1 MEKLRNIS
9 EEGILNVNKPPG
21 ITSFDVVRIIRNL
34 FSLRKVGH
42 SGTLDPMAEGV
53 LIILLGKCTKEA
65 SYFLSLPKEYVAEM
79 TLGISTDTLDRE
91 GKIIEIRE
99 VHYDEEKIKKT
110 VGSFCGKIKQ
120 TPPMYSALKYQGK
133 KLYEL
138 ARKGIKVSLSPREIE
153 IYNIEVL
160 SISEDKFPK
169 IKFKTSCSSGT
180 YIRKLAEDIG
190 EKLNC
195 PAHLS
200 ALTRTKVGD
209 FKIEDSITLRELE
222 LCKTMT
228 KNT

>member
-1 MEKLRNIS
+1 MEKLKNILDV
-9 EEGILNVNKPPG
+9 GILNVNKPSG

-53 LIILLGKCTKEA
+53 LIILLGKYTKKA
-65 SYFLSLPKEYVAEM
+65 SYFLSLPKEYVCEV

-91 GKIIEIRE
+91 GKIINVRK
-99 VHYDEEKIKKT
+99 VSYDEEKIKKAI
-110 VGSFCGKIKQ
+110 GSFCGKIKQ
-120 TPPMYSALKYQGK
+120 IPPMYSALKYQGK

-138 ARKGIKVSLSPREIE
+138 ARKGIKVSLPPREIE

-160 SISEDKFPK
+160 SISKDEFPK
-169 IKFKTSCSSGT
+169 VKFKVSCSKGT

-200 ALTRTKVGD
+200 ALVRISVGD

>member
-1 MEKLRNIS
+1 MEKLKNIS
-9 EEGILNVNKPPG
+9 DVGILNVNKPQG
-21 ITSFDVVRIIRNL
+21 IASFGVVRIIRNL

-53 LIILLGKCTKEA
+53 LIILLGKRCKEA
-65 SYFLSLPKEYVAEM
+65 SYFLSLPKEYVGEV

-91 GKIIEIRE
+91 GKIIEMRE
-99 VHYDEEKIKKT
+99 VHYDEEKIKK
-110 VGSFCGKIKQ
+110 VIGSFCGKIPQ

-138 ARKGIKVSLSPREIE
+138 ARKGIKVDVSPREIE

-160 SISEDKFPK
+160 NISEDKFPK
-169 IKFKTSCSSGT
+169 VKFKTSCSSGT

-209 FKIEDSITLRELE
+209 FKIEDSITLEELK